1 VFQGA
6 PAFPVTQVVV
16 IGGVSLAV
24 LAGGISIVVH
34 FRRKPKDK
42 EKRRRT
48 EVNLT
53 GRLGDATI
61 TEITEDAIFYEYSVR
76 GLTYTASQ
84 DISQLRELIP
94 SHSHRLI
101 GRPASL
107 KYSSQNP
114 ANSILLCEEWSGLR
128 VGPPANVPPGIVP
141 EGLQR

>member
-1 VFQGA
+1 VFQTS
-6 PAFPVTQVVV
+6 PAFPLTQTLV
-16 IGGVSLAV
+16 IGAVSLPVVAAGVFVV
-24 LAGGISIVVH
+24 LRVL
-34 FRRKPKDK
+34 RKPKDK
-42 EKRRRT
+42 EKLRRL
-48 EVNLT
+48 EVNAS

-94 SHSHRLI
+94 GDSHRLI

-128 VGPPANVPPGIVP
+128 LGPANQTSGIVS
-141 EGLQR
+141 